1 MLENEE
7 ELRKLQADYGDKREN
22 ISNALA
28 LMGNGTLSVPSQQR
42 RNQLS
47 QRLIQATDSKLF
59 SLYDNLE
66 KNAETVSRLGE
77 AAFPVIDGGFDSET
91 KKFRISN
98 SPKFAKVLN
107 EHFPSL
113 YKIAT
118 TQSETMLPDGRSIM
132 PCFSTTLPGPHMV
145 QELRKQR
152 RTPDLSE
159 TQIVNFAQNGSIHH
173 CNGKSCQDCLDCST
187 HKEELF
193 KALSGIA
200 SGSRGMRNT
209 HMKNLMT
216 VLSSWATHQD
226 STGGNRAT
234 QDNPLFMDCRADHD
248 VLGTAFKL
256 ISHRLKA
263 AYHDDFRTSGGQG
276 GGRHRDFF
284 PGYGNN
290 TERW

>member
-1 MLENEE
+1 VLENEE
-7 ELRKLQADYGDKREN
+7 ELRKLQADYGSKRES
-22 ISNALA
+22 IGEALA
-28 LMGNGTLSVPSQQR
+28 LMGGSAISAPSQQR
-42 RNQLS
+42 RNELS
-47 QRLIQATDSKLF
+47 QRLIKATDSKLF

-66 KNAETVSRLGE
+66 KNAETVVRLGE
-77 AAFPVIDGGFDSET
+77 TAFPVIDGGFDSET
-91 KKFRISN
+91 KKIRISS

-118 TQSETMLPDGRSIM
+118 TQSDATLPDGRSIM
-132 PCFSTTLPGPHMV
+132 PCFSTKLIGPHMV
-145 QELRKQR
+145 QELRKPGR
-152 RTPDLSE
+152 KSDLSGIP
-159 TQIVNFAQNGSIHH
+159 IVDFSQSGSIHH
-173 CNGKSCQDCLDCST
+173 CNGKSCQDCLDCSV

-200 SGSRGMRNT
+200 SGSRGLRNT

-216 VLSSWATHQD
+216 VLGSWSTHQD

-234 QDNPLFMDCRADHD
+234 QDNPLFMNCRADHD
-248 VLGTAFKL
+248 VFGTALKL
-256 ISHRLKA
+256 VAHRLRD

-284 PGYGNN
+284 KGYGND
-290 TERW
+290 TGRW